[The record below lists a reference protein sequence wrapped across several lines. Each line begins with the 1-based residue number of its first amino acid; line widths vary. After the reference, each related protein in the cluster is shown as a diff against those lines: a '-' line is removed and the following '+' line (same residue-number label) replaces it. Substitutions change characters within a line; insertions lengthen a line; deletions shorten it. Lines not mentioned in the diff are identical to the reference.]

1 MQYRDTDNKERL
13 EMTHIIKIEGREEI
27 PDFCYKAGET
37 LAENRP
43 AGRLAE
49 VLNDEPVIWILRE
62 ALLDEYGAFRVWCS
76 SYYILAPD

>member
-1 MQYRDTDNKERL
+1 MQYRDTDNSGRL
-13 EMTHIIKIEGREEI
+13 EMTHIIKIESREEI

-49 VLNDEPVIWILRE
+49 LLSNQPVVWVWKQART
-62 ALLDEYGAFRVWCS
+62 DDYGAFKMYVVY
-76 SYYILAPD
+76 YYIPAPD

>member
-1 MQYRDTDNKERL
+1 
-13 EMTHIIKIEGREEI
+13 MTHIIKIEGREEI

-43 AGRLAE
+43 AGHLAE

-62 ALLDEYGAFRVWCS
+62 ALLDEYGAFRVWCR
-76 SYYILAPD
+76 SYYIPAPD

>member
-1 MQYRDTDNKERL
+1 MA
-13 EMTHIIKIEGREEI
+13 HVIKVWKREEI

-49 VLNDEPVIWILRE
+49 LLSTRPVWWVWKE
-62 ALLDEYGAFRVWCS
+62 ALVDEYGAFRVWRK
-76 SYYILAPD
+76 SYYIPTPD